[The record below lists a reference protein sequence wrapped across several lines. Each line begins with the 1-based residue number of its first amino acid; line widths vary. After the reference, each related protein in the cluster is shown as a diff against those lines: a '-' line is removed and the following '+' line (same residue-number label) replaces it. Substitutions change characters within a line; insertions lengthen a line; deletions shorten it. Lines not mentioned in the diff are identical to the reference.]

1 MGIMADIEE
10 MDIEEMGIM
19 ADIEEAYG
27 VQSIMGFR

>member
-1 MGIMADIEE
+1 MADIEE